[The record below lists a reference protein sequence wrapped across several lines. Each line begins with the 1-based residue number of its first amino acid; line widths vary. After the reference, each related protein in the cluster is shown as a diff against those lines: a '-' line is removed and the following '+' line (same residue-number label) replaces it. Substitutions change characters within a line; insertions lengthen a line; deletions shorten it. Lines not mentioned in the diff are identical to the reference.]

1 MPNSF
6 VFDANRCTGC
16 DACRLACSIENEL
29 GPDRSWRRVETFN
42 PRRYPS
48 APLFHLSLACNHCDE
63 PACMYACPAL
73 AYSRDAATGAVLL
86 DESKCI
92 GCRYCAWACPYDAP
106 VFEEALGVMSKCTFC
121 NHRLNKGAKP
131 ACAVHCPTG
140 ALDFADLPE
149 EQLVDGI
156 EGFPQTELGPRIQI
170 RPLVAGRRLPVMTAA
185 PAVHPVAATEHSQ
198 TGISLKSEWSL
209 MLFTSA
215 AAALVAV
222 VAASVKTAL
231 TLNPVAFSGAA
242 AATLGLATLHLGRL
256 ERAHRAILNVK
267 RSWLS
272 REVVTLSSFLALG
285 TFYLVLGP
293 SAVALGVAATLVGFL
308 GLVCADQ
315 VYSVLKSSTPAY
327 RHSASALW
335 TGFYLAGVFSGTF
348 WLAAVF
354 GFGKLGLYVL
364 RKLEFIDAGRPVRP
378 ALTAARTGLG
388 LLLPPLLWLIDFQAL
403 FPAIVASAIIGELI
417 DRSEYYEELE
427 SESPRREMDSALRAY
442 VGNGDSRLRQRAV
455 GRGDGMT

>member
-1 MPNSF
+1 VPNSF

-73 AYSRDAATGAVLL
+73 AYSRDAVTGAVLL

-92 GCRYCAWACPYDAP
+92 GCRYCAWACPFDAP

-121 NHRLNKGAKP
+121 NHRLQDGAKP
-131 ACAVHCPTG
+131 ACATHCPTG

-149 EQLVDGI
+149 EQLVDGVD
-156 EGFPQTELGPRIQI
+156 GFPQTDLGPRIQI

-185 PAVHPVAATEHSQ
+185 PAARPIAAAEPSGP
-198 TGISLKSEWSL
+198 GISLKSEWSL

-222 VAASVKTAL
+222 VAAGVRSASTI
-231 TLNPVAFSGAA
+231 NPFAFVGAA
-242 AATLGLATLHLGRL
+242 VVTMGLATLHLGRL
-256 ERAHRAILNVK
+256 ERAYRAVLNLR

-272 REVVTLSSFLALG
+272 REVVTIPGFLILG
-285 TFYLVLGP
+285 TLYAFAGP
-293 SAVALGVAATLVGFL
+293 SAIVLGATAALVGFL

-315 VYSVLKSSTPAY
+315 VYSVLGRSTPAY
-327 RHSASALW
+327 RHSASVVW

-348 WLAAVF
+348 WLTSVF
-354 GFGKLGLYVL
+354 GFGKLALYVL
-364 RKLEFIDAGRPVRP
+364 RKLEFLEVGRPVRP
-378 ALTAARTGLG
+378 ILTAARTGFG
-388 LLLPPLLWLIDFQAL
+388 LVLPPLLWLIDLRAL
-403 FPAIVASAIIGELI
+403 LPAIVAGAIIGELI
-417 DRSEYYEELE
+417 DRGEYYEELE
-427 SESPRREMDSALRAY
+427 SESPRREMDAALQRQ
-442 VGNGDSRLRQRAV
+442 VEKGDSSARRFVAAAS
-455 GRGDGMT
+455 